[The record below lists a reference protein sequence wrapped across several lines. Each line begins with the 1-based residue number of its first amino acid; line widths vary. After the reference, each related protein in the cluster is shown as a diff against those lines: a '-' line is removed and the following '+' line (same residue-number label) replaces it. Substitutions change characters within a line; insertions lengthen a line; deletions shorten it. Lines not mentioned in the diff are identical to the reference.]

1 MTAKSRKQQIESMLA
16 EDSKDP
22 FLRYGLA
29 MEYASEGDDE
39 QAVKCLRDLLALTPD
54 YVPAYLQA
62 GQVLTRLEKTD
73 EARSIF
79 RTGIGVA
86 KRLGDSHAAG
96 EMEAFLDGLN

>member
-1 MTAKSRKQQIESMLA
+1 MTAKSRKHQIESMLA
-16 EDSKDP
+16 EDPKDP

-29 MEYASEGDDE
+29 MEYASEGNDE

-62 GQVLTRLEKTD
+62 GQMLTRLEKTD
-73 EARSIF
+73 EARDIF
-79 RTGIGVA
+79 RTGIAVA

-96 EMEAFLDGLN
+96 EMEAFLDGLS